1 MGSSHHLKRLPAPSF
16 WPIYRK
22 AHQWIVKPKP
32 GPHSLN
38 RCLPLL
44 VVLREMLQLVRTRRE
59 AKYLLSKGNVKVD
72 GRIRRND
79 DFPVGIMDV
88 IEFPAT
94 QKIYRVL
101 PSTNKGL
108 SLHTITD
115 QEKEFKLCQI
125 VNKTCVKGGHI
136 QLNLN
141 DGRNVLIRIQDPQDS
156 QEETYQTYDT
166 LKIQLPDSEI
176 LDSLKFEEGSLAI
189 VTNGKNIGRWG
200 QIVEIEKQGRYKE
213 TITLQNEEDQQFKTI
228 KDYVFPIGKG
238 MPWISMFR
246 DDEL

>member
-22 AHQWIVKPKP
+22 EHQWVVKPQP

-44 VVLREMLQLVRTRRE
+44 LVLREMLHLVRTRRE

-88 IEFPAT
+88 IEFPAI
-94 QKIYRVL
+94 QKAYRIL
-101 PSTNKGL
+101 PSQSKGL
-108 SLHTITD
+108 SLHSITN
-115 QEKEFKLCQI
+115 QEKDFKLCQI

-136 QLNLN
+136 QLHLN
-141 DGRNVLIRIQDPQDS
+141 DGRNILVRVENPQVL
-156 QEETYQTYDT
+156 QEETYRTFDT
-166 LKIQLPDSEI
+166 LKIQLPQSEI
-176 LDSLKFEEGSLAI
+176 LDSLRFEEGSLAI
-189 VTNGKNIGRWG
+189 IINGKNIGRWG
-200 QIVEIEKQGRYKE
+200 EITEIEKRGIRKE
-213 TITLQNEEDQQFKTI
+213 TITLQNEDDQQLRTI
-228 KDYVFPIGKG
+228 RDYVFPIGKG
-238 MPWISMFR
+238 MPWISMLR
-246 DDEL
+246 EDEL

>member
-22 AHQWIVKPKP
+22 EHQWTVKPKP

-44 VVLREMLQLVRTRRE
+44 LVLREMLQLVRTRRE
-59 AKYLLSKGNVKVD
+59 AKYLLSKGNVKVN
-72 GRIRRND
+72 GRVRRND

-88 IEFPAT
+88 IEFPT
-94 QKIYRVL
+94 IQKIYRVL

-108 SLHTITD
+108 SLCAITD
-115 QEKEFKLCQI
+115 QEKDFKLCQI
-125 VNKTCVKGGHI
+125 INKTCVKGGHI

-141 DGRNVLIRIQDPQDS
+141 DGRNLLIRVKDPQDP

-166 LKIQLPDSEI
+166 LKIQLPDSER

-189 VTNGKNIGRWG
+189 VTDGKNIGRWG
-200 QIVEIEKQGRYKE
+200 QIVEIEKQGRQKE
-213 TITLQNEEDQQFKTI
+213 TITLRNEEDQQFKTI
-228 KDYVFPIGKG
+228 RDYVFPIGKG
-238 MPWISMFR
+238 MPWISMLR
-246 DDEL
+246 GDEL